1 MNFSVGSIGVIVV
14 LIGILAFLYF
24 RKRSDERGKEEIK
37 EFLDALQEDFEDV
50 IIDYIEKFD
59 INNLDNLALAE
70 EEIINELVGILWDKA
85 VSELET
91 MVMDK
96 TTKVLIKKFLTRDYI
111 REFTEK
117 IFKEVKVQKVY
128 TSKYNDAIV
137 AANREAI
144 LLEAGVTDFNKEI
157 ETNEPIDFRDVEEID
172 PNSII
177 NGNGEIVEQE
187 LNPQHEEE
195 VEDVN
200 PEEDA
205 VEVLEEE

>member
-70 EEIINELVGILWDKA
+70 EEIINELVGILWDRA

-91 MVMDK
+91 MVMDRA
-96 TTKVLIKKFLTRDYI
+96 TKVMIKKFLTREYV

-137 AANREAI
+137 AANKDAI

-157 ETNEPIDFRDVEEID
+157 DDNKPVDFRKVDDID

-177 NGNGEIVEQE
+177 NANGEVVEQE
-187 LNPQHEEE
+187 INPQHEDEI
-195 VEDVN
+195 EDVN
-200 PEEDA
+200 PEQDA
-205 VEVLEEE
+205 VEVLDEE

>member
-91 MVMDK
+91 MVMDR

>member
-1 MNFSVGSIGVIVV
+1 MNFSV
-14 LIGILAFLYF
+14 GILAFLYF

-50 IIDYIEKFD
+50 IIDYIEKLD

-70 EEIINELVGILWDKA
+70 EEIINELVGILWDRA

-91 MVMDK
+91 MVMDRA
-96 TTKVLIKKFLTRDYI
+96 TKVLIKKFLTRDYI

-117 IFKEVKVQKVY
+117 IFKEVKVQKVS

-137 AANREAI
+137 EANREAI

-177 NGNGEIVEQE
+177 NGNGEVVEQE

>member
-117 IFKEVKVQKVY
+117 IFREVKVQKVY

>member
-50 IIDYIEKFD
+50 IIDYIEKLD

-70 EEIINELVGILWDKA
+70 EEIINELVGILWDRA

-91 MVMDK
+91 MVMDRA
-96 TTKVLIKKFLTRDYI
+96 TKVLIKKFLTRDYI

-137 AANREAI
+137 EANREAI

-177 NGNGEIVEQE
+177 NGNGEVVEQE

>member
-70 EEIINELVGILWDKA
+70 EEIINELVGILWDRA

-91 MVMDK
+91 MVMDRA
-96 TTKVLIKKFLTRDYI
+96 TKVMIKKFLTREYV

-137 AANREAI
+137 AANKDAI

-157 ETNEPIDFRDVEEID
+157 DDNKPVDFRKVDDID

-177 NGNGEIVEQE
+177 NANGEVVEQE
-187 LNPQHEEE
+187 INPQHEDEI
-195 VEDVN
+195 EDVD
-200 PEEDA
+200 PEQDA
-205 VEVLEEE
+205 VEVLDEE

>member
-14 LIGILAFLYF
+14 LVGILAFLYF
-24 RKRSDERGKEEIK
+24 RKRSDERGQEEIK
-37 EFLDALQEDFEDV
+37 EFLESLQVEFEDI

-85 VSELET
+85 VNELEV
-91 MVMDK
+91 MVTDRA
-96 TTKVLIKKFLTRDYI
+96 TKVLIKKFLTRDYI

-117 IFKEVKVQKVY
+117 IFREVKVQKVY

-137 AANREAI
+137 EANREAI

-157 ETNEPIDFRDVEEID
+157 ETNEPVDFRDVGEID

-177 NGNGEIVEQE
+177 NANGEVVEQE
-187 LNPQHEEE
+187 INPQHEDEI
-195 VEDVN
+195 EDVD
-200 PEEDA
+200 PEQDA
-205 VEVLEEE
+205 VEVLDEE

>member
-1 MNFSVGSIGVIVV
+1 
-14 LIGILAFLYF
+14 
-24 RKRSDERGKEEIK
+24 
-37 EFLDALQEDFEDV
+37 
-50 IIDYIEKFD
+50 
-59 INNLDNLALAE
+59 
-70 EEIINELVGILWDKA
+70 
-85 VSELET
+85 
-91 MVMDK
+91 MDRA
-96 TTKVLIKKFLTRDYI
+96 TKVLIKKFLTRDYI

-137 AANREAI
+137 EANREAI

-177 NGNGEIVEQE
+177 NGNGEVVEQE

>member
-37 EFLDALQEDFEDV
+37 EFLDALQEDFEDI

-91 MVMDK
+91 MVMDR

-117 IFKEVKVQKVY
+117 IFREVKVQKVY

-137 AANREAI
+137 EANREAI

-157 ETNEPIDFRDVEEID
+157 ETNEPIDFRDVGEID

-177 NGNGEIVEQE
+177 NGNGEVVEQE

>member
-24 RKRSDERGKEEIK
+24 RKLSDERGKEEIK

-50 IIDYIEKFD
+50 IIDYIEKLD

-70 EEIINELVGILWDKA
+70 EEIINELVGILWDRA

-91 MVMDK
+91 MVMDRA
-96 TTKVLIKKFLTRDYI
+96 TKVLIKKFLTRDYI

-137 AANREAI
+137 EANREAI

-177 NGNGEIVEQE
+177 NGNGEVVEQE

>member
-70 EEIINELVGILWDKA
+70 EEIINELVGILWDRA

-91 MVMDK
+91 IVMDRA
-96 TTKVLIKKFLTRDYI
+96 TKVMIKKFLTREYV

-137 AANREAI
+137 AANKDAI

-157 ETNEPIDFRDVEEID
+157 DDNKPVDFRKVDDID

-177 NGNGEIVEQE
+177 NANGEVVEQE
-187 LNPQHEEE
+187 INPQHEDEI
-195 VEDVN
+195 EDVD
-200 PEEDA
+200 PEQDA
-205 VEVLEEE
+205 VEVLDEE

>member
-14 LIGILAFLYF
+14 LVGILAFLYF
-24 RKRSDERGKEEIK
+24 RKRSDEKGKQEIK
-37 EFLDALQEDFEDV
+37 EFLEALQSEFEDI
-50 IIDYIEKFD
+50 IIDYIDKFD

-85 VSELET
+85 IEELEY
-91 MVMDK
+91 MVEDRA
-96 TTKVLIKKFLTRDYI
+96 TKVMIKKFLTREYV

-137 AANREAI
+137 AANKEAI

-157 ETNEPIDFRDVEEID
+157 ETNEPVDFRDVEEID

-177 NGNGEIVEQE
+177 NGNGEVVEQE